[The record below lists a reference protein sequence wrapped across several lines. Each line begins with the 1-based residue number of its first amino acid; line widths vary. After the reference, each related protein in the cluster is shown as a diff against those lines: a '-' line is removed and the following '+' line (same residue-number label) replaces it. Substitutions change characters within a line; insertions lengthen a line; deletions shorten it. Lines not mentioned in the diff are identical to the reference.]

1 MLLSEA
7 VHDLPLLEDFLVL
20 AQTWQH
26 PPLKLGMYLGDGEV
40 KERVDV
46 RMSLLPQPEPPILQ
60 EPEVVGLEEH
70 HHSYY
75 SPHYSQFLEVEVAV
89 DSECYLVP

>member
-1 MLLSEA
+1 MLLPVV
-7 VHDLPLLEDFLVL
+7 VHDLPLLLDFLGLVL
-20 AQTWQH
+20 IGLH
-26 PPLKLGMYLGDGEV
+26 VPLKLVMYLGDGEV

-46 RMSLLPQPEPPILQ
+46 RTSLLPQPEPPILQ